1 MWENSSG
8 MNWIDI
14 LIILFLISSIF
25 RGREVGF
32 VRQLFSTIG
41 FFGGLWIGTLLE
53 PHTVT
58 LAHSQGA
65 RSFVTLL
72 TTLGCAFVLLSVG
85 EYVGIL
91 LKSKVT
97 LKQLNTADNAL
108 GSGLA
113 LISVLLAVW
122 LSASIV
128 LSLPFGGL
136 QNSVRGSSIISA
148 LNRKLPPA
156 TTIVADLSHLI
167 DPNGF
172 PQVFNG
178 AEPAPNG
185 NVALP
190 NLGNLRPAVQKDEA
204 SVVKIEGQGCG
215 GIVEGSGF
223 VVGKGL
229 VATNA
234 HVIAG
239 IGTPYVL
246 DGNGTHRGTAV
257 WFDPN
262 LDFAVLR
269 VSDLAGKPLNISTAE
284 AARGTAGAVLGYPGG
299 GNFTAQAAAVLDEFA
314 ATGRNIYNQG
324 NTTREIYE
332 LKASIIPGNSG
343 GPLIDKNGTVI
354 GVVFAESTTYNQV
367 GYALQTKP
375 VVQGIKQAEARNQR
389 VSTGS
394 CAEQ

>member
-1 MWENSSG
+1 

-14 LIILFLISSIF
+14 IVILFLVSSIF

-32 VRQLFSTIG
+32 VRQLFSTVG
-41 FFGGLWIGTLLE
+41 FFGGLWLGTLLA
-53 PHTVT
+53 PHTVQ
-58 LAHSQGA
+58 LVHSQGA

-72 TTLGCAFVLLSVG
+72 TTLGCAFLLLSVG

-91 LKSKVT
+91 LKSRVT
-97 LKQLNTADNAL
+97 LKQLNEVDNVL

-113 LISVLLAVW
+113 LVSVLLGVW
-122 LSASIV
+122 LSASIAV
-128 LSLPFGGL
+128 SLPFPGL
-136 QNSVRGSSIISA
+136 QSAIKGSSIISA
-148 LNRKLPPA
+148 LDRKLPPA

-178 AEPAPNG
+178 IEPAPNS
-185 NVALP
+185 NVPLP
-190 NLGNLRPAVQKDEA
+190 DLGAMQAAVQKDQA
-204 SVVKIEGQGCG
+204 SVVKVEGQGCG

-223 VVGKGL
+223 VVAKNL
-229 VATNA
+229 IATNA
-234 HVIAG
+234 HVVAG

-246 DGNGTHRGTAV
+246 DSNGTHRATAV

-269 VSDLAGKPLNISTAE
+269 VSDLAGKPLTINSGE
-284 AARGTAGAVLGYPGG
+284 VARGTASAVLGYPGG
-299 GNFTAQAAAVLDEFA
+299 GNFTASVAAVLDEFA

-324 NTTREIYE
+324 NTTRNIYE
-332 LKASIIPGNSG
+332 LKATIIPGNSG
-343 GPLIDKNGTVI
+343 GPLVDKNGTVI
-354 GVVFAESTTYNQV
+354 GVVFAESTSYNHV

-375 VVQGIKQAEARNQR
+375 VVQEIKQAETRNRQ
-389 VSTGS
+389 VSTGG